1 MYKFLAFLIFVC
13 STNIVNAQS
22 KNFWKPVD
30 KSSVELRNFQDLQT
44 ERYQSYELDIVLLK
58 AHILSNPKSTI
69 ILPDPNGDFIEF
81 TYETSSNMEEGL
93 QKKYPEITSYKG
105 RSKDGK
111 YVRFTLSKKGLNAIF
126 QTKNGTSKIAV
137 ADQIE
142 QNYISYFFADH
153 YHPDQFYCGVTE
165 FAKELEYEQLASA
178 NKGLVLEE
186 LINYR
191 MAIASTAEFSNK
203 YGGTVSTV
211 LTKINDVLNDLN
223 FYYELEVA
231 IHFNLVEQNDV
242 IIFFDSATD
251 GYNNNNLGVML
262 GQNQVQLTELI
273 GTDNYDVGHV
283 FGTSGSGG
291 AIGIAALSS
300 ACNPQNK
307 ARGASSDVGNMVR
320 TFLHEVGHQFSANH
334 TFNYCNEDDA
344 TGGGNANSATSY
356 EPGGGSTIMAY
367 ATACGSNAYSQA
379 EDYFHVNSL
388 LSIYAHSRNQS
399 CGAISVT
406 DNNKPEITFSY
417 PSNFSIPKN
426 TPFKLTGDAED
437 EDSEDFLLYTWE
449 QYNIGPATP
458 LGTVFGNAAA
468 FRSYSPSVQKTR
480 VFPRMADLAN
490 GTDYIAEILPN
501 YARDFN
507 FIFTARDGSEGHGSI
522 ATYEVKFKSI
532 NESGPFVVEYPNG
545 FESFE
550 YGDYVKVE
558 WDVANTFSSAVNC
571 KKVNIKLSTNS
582 GNDYPYDLVIGTP
595 NDGEAWVFMP
605 EIATN
610 NARIMVEA
618 ADNIFFDIGD
628 QNFTIKAPTDPK
640 YTLDL
645 VVSDP
650 LTCLPSDLVLDVST
664 KSYLDYSG
672 DVSLEFI
679 SGLPAGTEINYSAN
693 PIPSGE
699 DGNISLSFPDDVAN
713 GDYSVLFRAIGANN
727 DTTLRYFDFSVLS
740 SDFSQLETLSPVD
753 GLATSST
760 IPVFEWVGADDAAY
774 YLLEIANS
782 PSFDSE
788 SIIYISE
795 ELTETSHSATVFLEQ
810 TKVYYYR
817 VTAYNDCTDGISTI
831 PKGFQTAAFSCNT
844 FEANDLPKNISAT
857 GAPTINSVISINQDS
872 KVGDV
877 NIPKLRGF
885 HSYISNLEVHLIA
898 PSGKEV
904 LLFNNRCLNGSN
916 FNLGFDDES
925 PLDLSCPLT
934 SQQIQKPQGNLADFM
949 NEEAKGDWTL
959 RVKDNLGG
967 DGGSLEEFFV
977 ELCTSVEVSHPTKI
991 SNDTI
996 FLNRG
1001 AFAGIRNSSLKYVD
1015 EDNTSDE
1022 LIYTIVENVSNGQLL
1037 FNTTTELKIG
1047 DQFTQRDINQSRIKF
1062 KHDSTATES
1071 DYFTFTITDQE
1082 GGFVGTPRVNFVIGE
1097 SLLVDIDHL
1106 EEDQRIFA
1114 FPNPASESI
1123 FLESDALQNQTA
1135 KVSILQLDGKQVYG
1149 GIHDFNNRIQIDV
1162 NDLAPAMYLLKVEN
1176 ASTSHAQKI
1185 LIIPN

>member
-1 MYKFLAFLIFVC
+1 MYKFLAFLILVC
-13 STNIVNAQS
+13 SVSTIQAQN
-22 KNFWKPVD
+22 KNYWKQVD

-44 ERYQSYELDIVLLK
+44 ERYQSYALDFALLQK
-58 AHILSNPKSTI
+58 QILSNPKSTI
-69 ILPDPNGDFIEF
+69 ILPDPNGDFVEF
-81 TYETSSNMEEGL
+81 TYEASSNMEEGL
-93 QKKYPEITSYKG
+93 QKKYPDITSYKG
-105 RSKDGK
+105 KTKDGK
-111 YVRFTLSKKGLNAIF
+111 YLRFTLSKNGLNAIF
-126 QTKNGTSKIAV
+126 QTEDGVSKIAT
-137 ADQIE
+137 AANND
-142 QNYISYFFADH
+142 QNYLSYFFTDH

-165 FAKELEYEQLASA
+165 IAKELEYEELSGA

-186 LINYR
+186 LVTYR

-203 YGGTVSTV
+203 YGGTTASV

-231 IHFNLVEQNDV
+231 IHFNLVEQNDL
-242 IIFFDSATD
+242 IIFFDSSTD
-251 GYNNNNLGVML
+251 GYNNNDLGTML
-262 GQNQVQLTELI
+262 GQNQIKLSELI
-273 GTDNYDVGHV
+273 GADNYDVGHV

-307 ARGASSDVGNMVR
+307 ARGATSDVGNMVR
-320 TFLHEVGHQFSANH
+320 TFLHEIGHQFSANH
-334 TFNYCNEDDA
+334 TFNYCNQDDA
-344 TGGGNANSATSY
+344 TGGGNANSGTAY

-399 CGAISVT
+399 CGATTVT
-406 DNNKPEITFSY
+406 NNNKPEITFSY
-417 PSNFSIPKN
+417 PNNFSIPKE

-449 QYNIGPATP
+449 QYNVGPATP
-458 LGTVFGNAAA
+458 LGTVFGNAAS

-480 VFPRMADLAN
+480 VFPKMSDLAN
-490 GTDYIAEILPN
+490 GTDNIAEVLPN
-501 YARDFN
+501 YARNFN
-507 FIFTARDGSEGHGSI
+507 FIFTARDGSDGHGSI

-532 NESGPFVVEYPNG
+532 NESGPFVVNYPNG

-550 YGDYVKVE
+550 FGDYVKVE
-558 WDVANTFSSAVNC
+558 WDVANTFSSSVNC
-571 KKVNIKLSTNS
+571 KNVNIKLSTNS

-605 EIATN
+605 EISTT

-628 QNFTIKAPTDPK
+628 QNFSIKAPTEPK

-645 VVSDP
+645 IVSDP
-650 LTCLPSDLVLDVST
+650 LACLPNDLVLDIST
-664 KSYLDYSG
+664 KSYLDYTG
-672 DVSLEFI
+672 DVALEFV
-679 SGLPAGTEINYSAN
+679 SGLPDGTEINYSAN

-699 DGNISLSFPDDVAN
+699 DGNISLSFPTDAVN
-713 GDYSVLFRAIGANN
+713 GDYNVLFRAIGANN
-727 DTTLRYFDFSVLS
+727 DTTLRFFDFSILS
-740 SDFSQLETLSPVD
+740 SDFSQIETLSPID
-753 GLATSST
+753 GLQTSST
-760 IPVFEWVGADDAAY
+760 IPNFEWVGSDDAEY
-774 YLLEIANS
+774 YLLEIATS

-795 ELTETSHSATVFLEQ
+795 ELTETSHLASVALEQ

-817 VTAYNDCTDGISTI
+817 VTAFNDCSDGVSTI
-831 PKGFQTAAFSCNT
+831 PKGFQTAAFSCNS
-844 FEANDLPKNISAT
+844 FEADDLPKNISAT
-857 GAPTINSVISINQDS
+857 GAPTISSVISISQDS

-904 LLFNNRCLNGSN
+904 LLFDNRCLNGSN

-925 PLDLSCPLT
+925 PMSLSCPLT
-934 SQQIQKPQGNLADFM
+934 SQQTQRPQGALGDFM

-959 RVKDNLGG
+959 RIKDNLGG
-967 DGGSLEEFFV
+967 DGGSLEEFFL
-977 ELCTSVEVSHPTKI
+977 ELCTSVEVNHPTKI

-1015 EDNTSDE
+1015 EDNSSDE
-1022 LIYTIVENVSNGQLL
+1022 LIYTIVENVSNGQLF
-1037 FNTTTELKIG
+1037 FNTTTELKVG

-1071 DYFTFTITDQE
+1071 DFFTFTITDQE
-1082 GGFVGTPRVNFVIGE
+1082 GGFVGTPKVNFVIGE
-1097 SLLVDIDHL
+1097 SLLVDINDL
-1106 EEDQRIFA
+1106 DEDQQIYA
-1114 FPNPASESI
+1114 FPNPSSETI
-1123 FLESDALQNQTA
+1123 FLEADVLRNQSA
-1135 KVSILQLDGKQVYG
+1135 QVSILQLDGKQVYSAL
-1149 GIHDFNNRIQIDV
+1149 HDFNGRVAIKV
-1162 NDLAPAMYLLKVEN
+1162 SDLAPAIYLLKVEN
-1176 ASTSHAQKI
+1176 ALISQSQKI